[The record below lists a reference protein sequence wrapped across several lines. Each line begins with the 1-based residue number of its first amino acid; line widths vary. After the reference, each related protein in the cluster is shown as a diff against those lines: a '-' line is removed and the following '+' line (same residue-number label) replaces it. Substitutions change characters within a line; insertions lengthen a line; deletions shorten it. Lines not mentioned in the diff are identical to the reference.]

1 MFVYVYTYIY
11 VYIYMYIYMYIS
23 GYPQINNIVGPAEEF
38 LPRVS
43 MKYQFSRGWVHREE
57 ERMDKLVGL

>member
-1 MFVYVYTYIY
+1 MYTR
-11 VYIYMYIYMYIS
+11 

-38 LPRVS
+38 LPRVSMNS